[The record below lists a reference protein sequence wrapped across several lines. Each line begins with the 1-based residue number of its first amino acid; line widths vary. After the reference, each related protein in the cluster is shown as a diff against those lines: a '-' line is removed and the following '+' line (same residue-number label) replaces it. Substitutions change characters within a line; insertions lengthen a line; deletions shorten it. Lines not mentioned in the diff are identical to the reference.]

1 MTLPAPGGAGLLSIV
16 KAVNQL
22 DKLEAMHRAALD
34 SYSEVLRAT
43 AEYPVQVDA
52 MEAHMY
58 QQHIQALRQMLEN
71 VLRSEDFQTIP
82 TSFLG
87 ELRDYRDKVND
98 WLDRT
103 RGELK
108 AAAEAMHT
116 LSDRVAAN
124 GNSHETRLKEELEK
138 LTSVARTADLAAIRA
153 AIHQAAA
160 RIAASCEQMREANQ
174 FMIAQL
180 RDEIQTLHREMDT
193 ARRTMYTDRATGVWN
208 RQKMDSRFQELLESG
223 DGFAAIVIWVGNLKR
238 LDADCSRLQNQR
250 RPEGYGAAHHFHRW
264 LAGNGRTL
272 DRRPVCRSSRRE
284 PGERGRH
291 LLRNR
296 PKALHPLRRPGERR
310 FPYLVSPRRHGRRR
324 PPTRRRYPQVSR
336 QMGANDRSYSRV
348 VEVRHAGPGV
358 RRGRGSPHHITASVR
373 RRRICRRKPAAAPR
387 SAARTP
393 HHLRTPSLSH
403 RFSMCRTPAMPAI
416 PCHSDRQW
424 PQSLPNRKTWSPPA
438 SGRRPSR
445 IRWAADY

>member
-1 MTLPAPGGAGLLSIV
+1 LLSIV

-52 MEAHMY
+52 VEAHMY

-71 VLRSEDFQTIP
+71 VLRSEDFQTIHA
-82 TSFLG
+82 SFRG

-138 LTSVARTADLAAIRA
+138 LTSLARTADLAAIRA

-160 RIAASCEQMREANQ
+160 SIAASCEQMREANQ

-208 RQKMDSRFQELLESG
+208 RQKMESRFQELLESG

-238 LDADCSRLQNQR
+238 LDADCSRLQINAALKAMVQR
-250 RPEGYGAAHHFHRW
+250 ITSIVGSQETVGRW
-264 LAGNGRTL
+264 TEDQFVALL
-272 DRRPVCRSSRRE
+272 D
-284 PGERGRH
+284 
-291 LLRNR
+291 
-296 PKALHPLRRPGERR
+296 
-310 FPYLVSPRRHGRRR
+310 VSPASAVGISSEIAQKLSTRYAVQENGVSHTLSLHVATAVVDH
-324 PPTRRRYPQVSR
+324 PPGGDTRKFRAKWE
-336 QMGANDRSYSRV
+336 QMT
-348 VEVRHAGPGV
+348 GV
-358 RRGRGSPHHITASVR
+358 
-373 RRRICRRKPAAAPR
+373 
-387 SAARTP
+387 
-393 HHLRTPSLSH
+393 
-403 RFSMCRTPAMPAI
+403 MPA
-416 PCHSDRQW
+416 
-424 PQSLPNRKTWSPPA
+424 
-438 SGRRPSR
+438 
-445 IRWAADY
+445 